1 MNFNM
6 DGAESGRTCVLDAH
20 STILIGR

>member
-1 MNFNM
+1 MNCNM